1 MREDRLRFPSWLYPV
16 VLLGATACGVAFV
29 LRGPTRAFGIAL
41 GASLAVVVGW
51 ILVSVLFPSTTHTVC
66 PRCERTGLRRAR
78 SDTTRGVRCAH
89 CGYED
94 ADASSFL
101 IAEEEPLEREH
112 TLHAPDASPQEV
124 ERVRARAPHRAD
136 GAQRV
141 S

>member
-29 LRGPTRAFGIAL
+29 IRGPTRAFGIAL

-101 IAEEEPLEREH
+101 IAEEEPLERA
-112 TLHAPDASPQEV
+112 THAPEAHPQPV
-124 ERVRARAPHRAD
+124 ERERARTSRRLD